1 MKKVLSLIL
10 TLCMFGTFAI
20 CASAA
25 ATDTTS
31 HKLNIVETE
40 TGATV
45 EYILSGEYVN
55 FSAIKCIVTYDS
67 AKVSYD
73 SIAYEA
79 IDGWKGNMTASAAGY
94 LIFTNGEGKG
104 DSSKYI
110 TGSNQKV
117 ATITFNKVGDV
128 SLSASDITITATKK
142 VGRTSHKITTA
153 ISGAAYDTGI
163 TIADSS
169 FTPYVPAG
177 KDPVI
182 TVDESAKTGANNGVI
197 DVVTGT
203 EGNYSVTV
211 KAPIGKTPVLVV
223 GGTNIP
229 MTSVGGA
236 DYSYAGQ
243 VSADATIKVIY
254 EDVAATVITYPIVY
268 QDANCAVVFGKG
280 TIGEGDKYGIKVT
293 DTTGKSKDCEAKNN
307 VGGIFGVRFNYV
319 NAGGHTA
326 TNGTYK
332 AQAFVGSEYG
342 EEITF
347 TK

>member
-1 MKKVLSLIL
+1 MKKLLSLIL
-10 TLCMFGTFAI
+10 SICMLSAFAFSV
-20 CASAA
+20 SAA
-25 ATDTTS
+25 TLPTGI
-31 HKLNIVETE
+31 KLAVTETE
-40 TGATV
+40 TGAV
-45 EYILSGEYVN
+45 AEISVAGSYVGLSSIQAVVN
-55 FSAIKCIVTYDS
+55 FDTAKLTYDTTE
-67 AKVSYD
+67 
-73 SIAYEA
+73 YE
-79 IDGWKGNMTASAAGY
+79 
-94 LIFTNGEGKG
+94 
-104 DSSKYI
+104 
-110 TGSNQKV
+110 
-117 ATITFNKVGDV
+117 TFNKWDTKSATANAAGDTYIV
-128 SLSASDITITATKK
+128 KIAALTDTDADFLTGANTKVMTVKFNKIGSATLAKGDIKLITSVKI
-142 VGRTSHKITTA
+142 GRTPFVSEA
-153 ISGAAYDTGI
+153 YCGADKTSS
-163 TIADSS
+163 IALDNDS
-169 FTPYVPAG
+169 FTAYVPAG

-197 DVVTGT
+197 NVVTGT

-280 TIGEGDKYGIKVT
+280 TIAEGDKYGIQVT
-293 DTTGKSKDCEAKNN
+293 DTIGESKDCEAKAN
-307 VGGIFGVRFNYV
+307 VGGIFGVAFNYV
-319 NAGGHTA
+319 NAAGETA
-326 TNGTYK
+326 PNGTYK
-332 AQAFVGSEYG
+332 AKAFVGSEYG